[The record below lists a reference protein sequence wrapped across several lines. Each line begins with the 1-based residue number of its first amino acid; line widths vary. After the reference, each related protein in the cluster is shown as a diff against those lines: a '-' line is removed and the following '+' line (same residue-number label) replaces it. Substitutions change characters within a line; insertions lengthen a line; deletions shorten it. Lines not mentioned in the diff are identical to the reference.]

1 MGNFYTNVSLRTS
14 ERSAVIR
21 HMREQGR
28 ACFVSQTNSGCT
40 VVYDRRCEEQDV
52 NDLEALTLE
61 LSGTL
66 HCAALAVLNHDDDV
80 LWMGLAQNG
89 RWVTTYDSS
98 QSFSGSAIQIAL
110 TFKVLG
116 LLPLLWLLMR
126 SPFMLFEMWRHTAIA
141 WALGLPNFSVG
152 LGYHYLAQGE
162 RPSSGSADLF
172 ENVT

>member
-126 SPFMLFEMWRHTAIA
+126 WPFMLFEMWRHTAIA